1 MEEKM
6 AQINQDMS
14 GYDTQ
19 EGFEPLKAGWYEAVI
34 QDSEIKKGP
43 AGPYINWQFGIVG
56 HPNKIWDVMSLGN
69 SVSMQRLKTLCK
81 CCGHPN
87 PNYLADTEEIHG
99 NRCLIRLKIEI
110 DESGQYDPKNKISAF
125 KSLET
130 APTLPPQQPEAEP
143 PTGTVPPPSQID
155 AAQPSVPQEQAK
167 MPWE

>member
-1 MEEKM
+1 M

-34 QDSEIKKGP
+34 LDSEIKKGP

-56 HPNKIWDVMSLGN
+56 HPNKVWDVMSLGN

-87 PNYLADTEEIHG
+87 PNYLADTEETLVFREQTYPATG
-99 NRCLIRLKIEI
+99 GCLGHLYRL
-110 DESGQYDPKNKISAF
+110 PFA
-125 KSLET
+125 
-130 APTLPPQQPEAEP
+130 
-143 PTGTVPPPSQID
+143 
-155 AAQPSVPQEQAK
+155 
-167 MPWE
+167 